1 MSERPN
7 QPPTIEKT
15 LTRWMLEEKKRK
27 AVGFICA
34 GLIAMVGAVWTD
46 TYSYAAETE
55 SAVVTPPA
63 PNTPSTENETTFDVC
78 IGEHHFCD
86 RNVRFVTCGT
96 NVEDYIKAQCEKF
109 EFTAPREVRGDGGMC
124 GYLVYH
130 VKCTAKR

>member
-1 MSERPN
+1 MCERPH
-7 QPPTIEKT
+7 QPTTLEKT
-15 LTRWMLEEKKRK
+15 DLTRRIPERK
-27 AVGFICA
+27 IKAAFIGA
-34 GLIAMVGAVWTD
+34 GLFALVGAVWPN
-46 TYSYAAETE
+46 TYSNAAEND
-55 SAVVTPPA
+55 SVVVTPTA
-63 PNTPSTENETTFDVC
+63 PSASSTENETTFDVC

-130 VKCTAKR
+130 VKCAPRR